1 LNADARRCPADERRS
16 TNDAC
21 GSIVTLS
28 TALREGSAAIG
39 AASACIGVLMLFC
52 ITSSVAA
59 PISAL
64 DDTGR
69 RVELQAPAKRI
80 VALAPFLTELA
91 FSAGAGDR
99 VVGVSAYSDYPSQAK
114 DLPVI
119 SSAAGLSIESIAAL
133 RPDLALVW
141 KDSIRNEELQ
151 RLRGFGI
158 AVFVAQAR
166 TLEDVPRLMQA
177 IGSLVG
183 SDGDRAARA
192 YRAKLARLR
201 ESHAALAP
209 LPVLFEIWHKP
220 LTTIAGP
227 HWINEALELCGARN
241 VFKDLRGVAPQLSWE
256 EVYARDPAVVVG
268 AASGSNEAEFL
279 ANWRTRPTLAAVKAG
294 RLVFIDPD
302 TIQRPTARLADGVAE
317 LCAGLARVR

>member
-1 LNADARRCPADERRS
+1 
-16 TNDAC
+16 
-21 GSIVTLS
+21 
-28 TALREGSAAIG
+28 
-39 AASACIGVLMLFC
+39 M
-52 ITSSVAA
+52 
-59 PISAL
+59 

-69 RVELQAPAKRI
+69 KVELKAPAKRI

-99 VVGVSAYSDYPSQAK
+99 VVGVSAYSDYPPKAK
-114 DLPVI
+114 ELPQV
-119 SSAAGLSIESIAAL
+119 SSAAGWSIESIAAL

-141 KDSIRNEELQ
+141 KDSVRNEELE
-151 RLRGFGI
+151 RLRSFGV

-177 IGSLVG
+177 IGRLVG
-183 SDGDRAARA
+183 ADASQAAQA

-201 ESHAALAP
+201 ESQAGVAP
-209 LPVLFEIWHKP
+209 VSVMFEIWHKP

-241 VFKDLRGVAPQLSWE
+241 VFRELPGVAPLVSWE
-256 EVYARDPAVVVG
+256 DVYARDPEVIVG
-268 AASGSNEAEFL
+268 AASGLSEGEFL
-279 ANWRTRPTLAAVKAG
+279 ANWRARPTLAAVRTG

-302 TIQRPTARLADGVAE
+302 TIQRPTARLAEGVAQ
-317 LCAGLARVR
+317 LCAGLDRARTGR